1 MKTVTDHELWF
12 LDTRESFPVTHEDGS
27 DGVSVICQWAPEGHS
42 PPLHVHEQEDEIFHL
57 LQGRL
62 SFRVGDELRTLDAG
76 ETVLA
81 PKRVP
86 HTFVVES
93 AGGAVCL
100 VITAHGDFERFVR
113 SCARPGGPAA
123 PDPEALAAAAAE
135 HRIAIV
141 GPPLR

>member
-1 MKTVTDHELWF
+1 MTTVTGQELWF
-12 LDTRESFPVTHEDGS
+12 LDTRVSFPVSHEDGS
-27 DGVSVICQWAPEGHS
+27 DGVSVMSQWGPEGHS
-42 PPLHVHEQEDEIFHL
+42 PPLHVHENEDEIFHL
-57 LQGRL
+57 LQGQL
-62 SFRVGDELRTLDAG
+62 SFRVGDELRTLEAG

-93 AGGAVCL
+93 AGGAAWL
-100 VITAHGDFERFVR
+100 VVTAHGDFERFVR
-113 SCARPGGPAA
+113 SCARHGGPAA
-123 PDPEALAAAAAE
+123 PDPESLTSAAAA